1 MRHGAD
7 DRLMTS
13 EIEIPAYRPGRAARM
28 EGGTRRLLLI
38 AGGLGAA
45 LLAIIG
51 VWALAGQRP
60 GPAPL
65 IAAET
70 GPLKVKPEHAGGMQ
84 VAGADEAIL
93 SGSGHDSGEEG
104 ATSGGPP
111 LAPASEKPAPEMLRQ
126 MQPEPP
132 SGQTAAPAIPAPA
145 PKAAAAAKPPVLHEA
160 ALHPAAVP
168 AVAAKTGAMHGV
180 AVQLAALPSEEAA
193 RQEWER
199 LSKKFPALLASRQPL
214 ITRVS
219 HAGHEFWRLRASG
232 FTDGA
237 EARRL
242 CERLRARGAGCALAD
257 F

>member
-1 MRHGAD
+1 
-7 DRLMTS
+7 MTS

-38 AGGLGAA
+38 SGGLGAA

-60 GPAPL
+60 GPVPL
-65 IAAET
+65 IAAES

-93 SGSGHDSGEEG
+93 SGTGQDRAEEG
-104 ATSGGPP
+104 VTSGGPP
-111 LAPASEKPAPEMLRQ
+111 LAPASEKPAPEMLRE

-132 SGQTAAPAIPAPA
+132 SGPAAAPATPAPAIPAPAIPAPA
-145 PKAAAAAKPPVLHEA
+145 PKAAAAAKPPALHEA

-168 AVAAKTGAMHGV
+168 AVAAKTGAHGV

-199 LSKKFPALLASRQPL
+199 LSKKFPALLASRQPV

-232 FTDGA
+232 FADSA

>member
-1 MRHGAD
+1 
-7 DRLMTS
+7 
-13 EIEIPAYRPGRAARM
+13 
-28 EGGTRRLLLI
+28 
-38 AGGLGAA
+38 
-45 LLAIIG
+45 
-51 VWALAGQRP
+51 
-60 GPAPL
+60 
-65 IAAET
+65 
-70 GPLKVKPEHAGGMQ
+70 
-84 VAGADEAIL
+84 
-93 SGSGHDSGEEG
+93 
-104 ATSGGPP
+104 
-111 LAPASEKPAPEMLRQ
+111 MLRQ

-132 SGQTAAPAIPAPA
+132 SGPAAAPATPAPAIPAPA
-145 PKAAAAAKPPVLHEA
+145 PKAAAAAKPPALHEA

-168 AVAAKTGAMHGV
+168 AVAAKTGAHGV